1 MLENDYKIVLNLV
14 SAALFD
20 DQSDVESGLEGDA
33 LADELLAHSVL
44 PIVVS
49 GTYSVGAEEFF
60 KKWRKRSN
68 EIVAA
73 NMMISYEHT
82 ELHDLLTENGI
93 PYVILKGAA
102 SASYYPTPILR
113 TMGDVDFL
121 VKVQDLKRAGEL
133 LEGIG
138 FQPEADTGGVH
149 IGYHRG
155 NSTWEMHRSIN
166 GIPES
171 VVGDMIRGYLSDVI
185 ETAVD
190 YDEGNGILRIPDPF
204 HHGLVLLLH
213 TASHLT
219 SEGVGLR
226 HLCDWAVFVNHF
238 SDAQFVELFES
249 RLKACGLWRFAQLL
263 TLVSVKYLH
272 LPPKAWAG
280 EAGEELL
287 EGMIRDILTGGNF
300 GQKDED
306 RYRQIKYIS
315 NRGEHTV
322 DEKSAVRQLWD
333 TVSRKAKA
341 ENKTRLG
348 VLTDYAKLVIQGK
361 RKLDDGETI
370 RRAGERKG
378 LYAEFHLYECPP
390 RESEGD
396 KT

>member
-1 MLENDYKIVLNLV
+1 MKWELSNTQKDLLLLTA
-14 SAALFD
+14 SALGGQAGRTVEAGDEALIREACA
-20 DQSDVESGLEGDA
+20 QA
-33 LADELLAHSVL
+33 VL
-44 PIVVS
+44 PLVYGVLPQES
-49 GTYSVGAEEFF
+49 KSLCGKEYQQTM
-60 KKWRKRSN
+60 
-68 EIVAA
+68 AA
-73 NMMISYEHT
+73 NMAISYAHT
-82 ELHDLLTENGI
+82 ELHELLTENGI

-121 VKVQDLKRAGEL
+121 VKERDLKRAGEL

-171 VVGDMIRGYLSDVI
+171 VAGEIIRGYLSDVI
-185 ETAVD
+185 ETAVN
-190 YDEGNGILRIPDPF
+190 YDEGNGILRIPDHF
-204 HHGLVLLLH
+204 HHGLILLLH

-238 SDAQFVELFES
+238 TDEQFVTLFGEK
-249 RLKACGLWRFAQLL
+249 LKACGLWRFAQLL

-272 LPPKAWAG
+272 LSPKAWAG
-280 EAGEELL
+280 EAEEELL
-287 EGMIRDILTGGNF
+287 EGMICDILTGGNF
-300 GQKDED
+300 GKKDED

-378 LYAEFHLYECPP
+378 LYAEFHLYERPQSEP
-390 RESEGD
+390 EGD
-396 KT
+396 VT